1 MKVIARTGVFADKP
15 GERDGI
21 TLTRSAIEAALQDP
35 RLALAIEQGLLGGIL
50 NRDPD
55 RIADTSNPSHKVLGI
70 RLDGDEIIAELEILD
85 TPAGIYVQD
94 SIRKGYNVVA
104 KSVLVRH
111 EEDPICRSFRFHR
124 IQVEVVERTPDNA
137 VQRPRS

>member
-1 MKVIARTGVFADKP
+1 MKVTARTGVFADKP

-21 TLTRSAIEAALQDP
+21 TLTRSAIEKALQDP
-35 RLALAIEQGLLGGIL
+35 RLALAIEQGMLGGIL

-70 RLDGDEIIAELEILD
+70 RLDGNEIVADLEILN
-85 TPAGIYVQD
+85 TPAGVYVQD

-104 KSVLVRH
+104 KPVLVRH

-124 IQVEVVERTPDNA
+124 IQVEVIERTLDA
-137 VQRPRS
+137 KATRT